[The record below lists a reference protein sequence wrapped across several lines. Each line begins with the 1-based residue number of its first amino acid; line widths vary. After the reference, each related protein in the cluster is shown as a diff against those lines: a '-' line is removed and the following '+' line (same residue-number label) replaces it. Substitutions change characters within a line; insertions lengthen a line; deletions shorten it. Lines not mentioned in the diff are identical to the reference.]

1 MTQTTADAF
10 RAACEATEAFRAA
23 IAALNLAI
31 QGEDEA
37 FDWDAIN
44 RANIAVSDGLTP
56 FAAWVLR
63 AL

>member
-1 MTQTTADAF
+1 MTQTTAD
-10 RAACEATEAFRAA
+10 AFRAA